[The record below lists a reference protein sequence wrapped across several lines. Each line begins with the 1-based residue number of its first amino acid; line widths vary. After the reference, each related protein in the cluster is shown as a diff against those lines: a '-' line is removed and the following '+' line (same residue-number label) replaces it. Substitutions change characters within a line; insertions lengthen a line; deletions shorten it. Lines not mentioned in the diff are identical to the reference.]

1 MKYYHFY
8 VLLLSLSAGCGLFSN
23 TRASKEKAYLRQAN
37 KTDLEI
43 LEQKNLIK
51 DSTGFIFYAD
61 SARHDYTIQFW
72 PKGRFTFTAENGFS
86 GEAHSILIKGSSR
99 EQVGYSRMV
108 RLQEKDQ
115 GSVKEKLRVSNRA
128 IHKQAHIVKT
138 NSDWGKWVGGGLI
151 LIAIIG
157 LLLYL
162 LKKAL

>member
-1 MKYYHFY
+1 M
-8 VLLLSLSAGCGLFSN
+8 
-23 TRASKEKAYLRQAN
+23 
-37 KTDLEI
+37 
-43 LEQKNLIK
+43 IK
-51 DSTGFIFYAD
+51 DSTGFTFYTD
-61 SARHDYTIQFW
+61 SAQHDYTIQFW

-86 GEAHSILIKGSSR
+86 GEADSILIKGSSR

-151 LIAIIG
+151 LIA
-157 LLLYL
+157 LLDYYYIF
-162 LKKAL
+162 LKKRCETSQCFFIGFTLDLPHTVKIQRLKSVTLITKR

>member
-1 MKYYHFY
+1 MKYYLFY
-8 VLLLSLSAGCGLFSN
+8 VLLLSLSVGCGLFSN

-86 GEAHSILIKGSSR
+86 GEADSILIKGSSR

-115 GSVKEKLRVSNRA
+115 GSVKGKLLASNKTSLE
-128 IHKQAHIVKT
+128 HTVKT
-138 NSDWGKWVGGGLI
+138 NSVWWKWIGDGLI
-151 LIAIIG
+151 LIVSIVV
-157 LLLYL
+157 LLYL
-162 LKKAL
+162 FKKAL